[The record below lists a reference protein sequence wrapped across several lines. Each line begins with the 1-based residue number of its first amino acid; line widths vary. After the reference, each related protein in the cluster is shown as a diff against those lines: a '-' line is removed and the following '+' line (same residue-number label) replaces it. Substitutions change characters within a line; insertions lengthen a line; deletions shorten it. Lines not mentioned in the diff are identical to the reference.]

1 MDCFDIV
8 STVIEGISSL
18 ATVAAV
24 IVALHAN
31 KKSNEQLLKALE
43 MHEQSKNVELF
54 GRRMECVR
62 NLRSR
67 KIPSEVDIKILFDS
81 NVQQAFDRFLK
92 SLNDWEQHQK
102 ALKNYEYILHKEYPK
117 AVLDSPMALM
127 KKAEWNYQNGDTDEF
142 ESLCKKYER
151 PVPPNLPYGNE
162 TVYNYKRIVM
172 GIHTSEIDFKDKRDE
187 LINIMLD
194 FIKCSIQPLTKR
206 GK

>member
-8 STVIEGISSL
+8 STVIEGISSF

-24 IVALHAN
+24 IVALYAN

-62 NLRSR
+62 NLRAR

-81 NVQQAFDRFLK
+81 NVQRAFDRFLK
-92 SLNDWEQHQK
+92 SQHDWKQHKTALN
-102 ALKNYEYILHKEYPK
+102 NYEYILHQEYPK
-117 AVLDSPMALM
+117 AVLDSPMALL
-127 KKAEWNYQNGDTDEF
+127 KKAEWDYQNGDTEEF

-151 PVPPNLPYGNE
+151 PVPPDLPYGNE
-162 TVYNYKRIVM
+162 TVYNYKRIITRISASQNALN
-172 GIHTSEIDFKDKRDE
+172 GKEDE
-187 LINIMLD
+187 LINMMLD
-194 FIKCSIQPLTKR
+194 FIKHSIQPLTK
-206 GK
+206 